1 MTLYQEA
8 VDLIENADHL
18 VVFTGAG
25 ISIESGIPTFRG
37 ENGLWEKY
45 DMNYLTL
52 DYFYNSPAASWV
64 FNKKIF
70 YETFE
75 GKTPNEAHLAL
86 SHLESEG
93 IVKKVITQNIDN
105 MHTLAGS
112 EKVIEFHGNAR
123 FAICT
128 KCQKKYKI
136 DDDLI
141 NNLPPKCDECNEI
154 LKPDFIFFGE
164 SLDEEVYDAAFNEA
178 EKADVVL
185 VIGTTGII
193 RPASNIPIYAKDTG
207 AKIIEINTE
216 VSEFTEDLTDIFIQ
230 EKATVAMGEILEMM
244 KERAKIYAKK

>member
-1 MTLYQEA
+1 MTLYNKA
-8 VDLIENADHL
+8 VELIEKSEYL

-75 GKTPNEAHLAL
+75 GKKPNIAHLAL
-86 SHLESEG
+86 SQLENYG
-93 IVKKVITQNIDN
+93 IVKSIITQNIDN

-112 EKVIEFHGNAR
+112 KNVIEFHGNAR
-123 FAICT
+123 LAVCT
-128 KCQKKYKI
+128 KCDKKYDI
-136 DDDLI
+136 DENLI
-141 NNLPPKCDECNEI
+141 NNMPPKCEACNEV

-164 SLDEEVYDAAFNEA
+164 SLDERIYNQAFDEA
-178 EKADVVL
+178 EKSDVVL

-193 RPASNIPIYAKDTG
+193 RPASNVPIYAKETG

-216 VSEFTEDLTDIFIQ
+216 ASEYTNDITDIFIN
-230 EKATVAMGEILEMM
+230 EKATLAMGEILKSI
-244 KERAKIYAKK
+244 KERTKVHAKE

>member
-1 MTLYQEA
+1 MTLYEKA
-8 VDLIENADHL
+8 VDLIEEAKHL

-37 ENGLWEKY
+37 KNGLWEKY

-70 YETFE
+70 YETFV
-75 GKTPNEAHLAL
+75 GKEPNIAHLAL
-86 SHLESEG
+86 SQLEDYG
-93 IVKKVITQNIDN
+93 IVKSIITQNIDN
-105 MHTLAGS
+105 MHALAGS
-112 EKVIEFHGNAR
+112 EHVIEFHGNAR

-128 KCQKKYKI
+128 KCNKKYSI
-136 DDDLI
+136 DDKLI
-141 NNLPPKCDECNEI
+141 NNLPPKCNDCDEV

-164 SLDEEVYDAAFNEA
+164 SLNESIYNQAFHEA
-178 EKADVVL
+178 EMADVVL

-193 RPASNIPIYAKDTG
+193 RPASNVPIYAKETG

-216 VSEFTEDLTDIFIQ
+216 ASEYTNDITDVFIN
-230 EKATVAMGEILEMM
+230 EKATVAMSEILELI
-244 KERAKIYAKK
+244 KGRTRVHAKK

>member
-1 MTLYQEA
+1 MSLYEKA
-8 VDLIENADHL
+8 VELIEQAEHL

-25 ISIESGIPTFRG
+25 ISFESGIPTFRG
-37 ENGLWEKY
+37 KNGLWEKY

-75 GKTPNEAHLAL
+75 GKKPNKAHLAI
-86 SHLESEG
+86 SDLESKG
-93 IVKKVITQNIDN
+93 IVRSVITQNIDN
-105 MHTLAGS
+105 MHTMAGS
-112 EKVIEFHGNAR
+112 ENVIEFHGNAR

-141 NNLPPKCDECNEI
+141 NNLPPKCDGCNEI

-164 SLDEEVYDAAFNEA
+164 SLDEKVYNKAFDDA

-193 RPASNIPIYAKDTG
+193 RPASNIPIYAKETG
-207 AKIIEINTE
+207 AKIIEINTNI
-216 VSEFTEDLTDIFIQ
+216 SEYTEDITDVFIQ
-230 EKATVAMGEILEMM
+230 EQATVAMGEILEMV
-244 KERAKIYAKK
+244 KERAKVYAEK

>member
-1 MTLYQEA
+1 MTLYNKA
-8 VDLIENADHL
+8 VELIENSEYL

-75 GKTPNEAHLAL
+75 GKKPNIAHLAL
-86 SHLESEG
+86 SQLENYG
-93 IVKKVITQNIDN
+93 IVKSIITQNIDN

-112 EKVIEFHGNAR
+112 KNVIEFHGNAR
-123 FAICT
+123 LAVCT
-128 KCQKKYKI
+128 KCDKKYDI
-136 DDDLI
+136 DENLI
-141 NNLPPKCDECNEI
+141 NNMPPKCEACNEV

-164 SLDEEVYDAAFNEA
+164 SLDGRIYNQAFDEA

-193 RPASNIPIYAKDTG
+193 RPASNVPIYAKETG

-216 VSEFTEDLTDIFIQ
+216 ASEYTNDITDIFIN
-230 EKATVAMGEILEMM
+230 EKATIAMGEILKSI
-244 KERAKIYAKK
+244 KERTKVHAKE

>member
-1 MTLYQEA
+1 MTLYEEA

-52 DYFYNSPAASWV
+52 DYFHNSPAASWI

-70 YETFE
+70 YETFK
-75 GKTPNEAHLAL
+75 GKEPNKAHLGL
-86 SHLESEG
+86 SALESKN
-93 IVKKVITQNIDN
+93 IVKSVITQNIDN

-112 EKVIEFHGNAR
+112 KNVIEFHGNAR
-123 FAICT
+123 FAVCT
-128 KCQKKYKI
+128 KCNKKFEI
-136 DDDLI
+136 DDALI
-141 NNLPPKCDECNEI
+141 NNLPPKCDECNEV

-164 SLDEEVYDAAFNEA
+164 PLDDQVYQEAFDEA
-178 EKADVVL
+178 KKADVVL

-193 RPASNIPIYAKDTG
+193 RPASNVPIYAKETG
-207 AKIIEINTE
+207 AKIIEVNTE
-216 VSEFTEDLTDIFIQ
+216 VSEFTDDITDVFLQ
-230 EKATVAMGEILEMM
+230 EKATVAMETILKMI
-244 KERAKIYAKK
+244 KERAKVYAKE

>member
-1 MTLYQEA
+1 MSIYEA
-8 VDLIENADHL
+8 AVGLIEKAEHL

-70 YETFE
+70 YETFD
-75 GKTPNEAHLAL
+75 GKKPNIAHLAI
-86 SHLESEG
+86 STLESKG
-93 IVKKVITQNIDN
+93 IVKSVITQNIDN

-112 EKVIEFHGNAR
+112 DNVIEFHGNAR
-123 FAICT
+123 LAVCT
-128 KCQKKYKI
+128 NCHKKYEI
-136 DDDLI
+136 DHQLI
-141 NNLPPKCDECNEI
+141 NNMPPKCDICDEV

-164 SLDEEVYDAAFNEA
+164 SLDENVYNKAFNEA
-178 EKADVVL
+178 EQADVVL

-193 RPASNIPIYAKDTG
+193 RPASNIPIYAKETG

-216 VSEFTEDLTDIFIQ
+216 VSEYTEKITDIFIN
-230 EKATVAMGEILEMM
+230 EKATVAMNEIVEKI
-244 KERAKIYAKK
+244 KERAKVHAKE

>member
-1 MTLYQEA
+1 MSLYDEA
-8 VDLIENADHL
+8 VDLIEKAEHL

-52 DYFYNSPAASWV
+52 DYFNNSPAASWV

-75 GKTPNEAHLAL
+75 GKKPNLAHLAL
-86 SHLESEG
+86 SELESNG
-93 IVKKVITQNIDN
+93 IVKSVITQNIDD

-112 EKVIEFHGNAR
+112 ENVIEFHGNAR
-123 FAICT
+123 LAVCT
-128 KCQKKYKI
+128 KCHKKYKI
-136 DDDLI
+136 DNELI
-141 NNLPPKCDECNEI
+141 SNMPPKCDACNEV

-164 SLDEEVYDAAFNEA
+164 SLDENVYNDAFNEA

-193 RPASNIPIYAKDTG
+193 RPASNVPIYAKETG
-207 AKIIEINTE
+207 AKIIEINTN
-216 VSEFTEDLTDIFIQ
+216 VSEYTEEITDVFIH
-230 EKATVAMGEILEMM
+230 EKATVAMGKIVEKI
-244 KERAKIYAKK
+244 KERAKIHAKE